1 MTGIPDRTPSSPDS
15 RPSTQD
21 RNFPQKTEGKIQRSL
36 CIDKADHAIRLT
48 QTGVQQAE
56 LAGAFLAERL
66 AAEAAINQ
74 KAGVFDGLDDS
85 QFMEPHLDACKD
97 HDKHVLYN
105 GRAYATTPMGE
116 SRLDVAI
123 RCKHVFGTIV
133 DDYRTHDIRHVIA
146 WRDGASLHHG
156 LDALLARM
164 ARYRAESRQLLDSAY
179 PPFVYRD
186 LWVLI
191 NNPFY
196 APKPLE
202 SLPEQLCMIWQWLDS
217 SLLPKEHL

>member
-85 QFMEPHLDACKD
+85 QFMERHLDACKD

-133 DDYRTHDIRHVIA
+133 DDYRTHDIRHVIVV
-146 WRDGASLHHG
+146 SHG
-156 LDALLARM
+156 VTVRAFTM
-164 ARYRAESRQLLDSAY
+164 GWMRYS
-179 PPFVYRD
+179 
-186 LWVLI
+186 
-191 NNPFY
+191 
-196 APKPLE
+196 
-202 SLPEQLCMIWQWLDS
+202 PEWLDTERNPGNCWIRHIRRLS
-217 SLLPKEHL
+217 TATCGS